1 MSNLNKWVKE
11 SVWDFRSKTP
21 NDSDAWITLA
31 LKNKTGISSAQDAF
45 VIQSA
50 LAKLGFNPWKIDGIF
65 RTTAQKNVWKISDTM
80 KAVIEFQKANQLTST
95 NGQVW
100 KETINALMEQLA
112 SCETPVPAIAVNA
125 PIDHTPIH
133 TTWIN
138 KH

>member
-1 MSNLNKWVKE
+1 MKS
-11 SVWDFRSKTP
+11 
-21 NDSDAWITLA
+21 ILA
-31 LKNKTGISSAQDAF
+31 LSTALFLTLSANAQTGFD
-45 VIQSA
+45 
-50 LAKLGFNPWKIDGIF
+50 LYNE
-65 RTTAQKNVWKISDTM
+65 TM